1 MGWDGGGG
9 AGRLSQV
16 LRRRFRE
23 RKVRNGLRQLGRA
36 STHTPACTG
45 RGDTC
50 PGTPQARELRGH
62 PCSGSRKVAARSQ
75 PRRAASCG
83 HPGASG
89 ARQSWVGVWKAGTS
103 QKVILSTETRVGTHA
118 QHTHTHELGSQ
129 RAGPPKRR
137 TLERKP
143 WGRAPPSP
151 PRPWLPLWGTFVWPL
166 AASPYSLTSPLWGP
180 KPPTTRRA
188 L

>member
-83 HPGASG
+83 HPGASE

-118 QHTHTHELGSQ
+118 QHTHTLMSLAPSA
-129 RAGPPKRR
+129 RGPPKGALWRENLGGALR
-137 TLERKP
+137 QALP
-143 WGRAPPSP
+143 DPGSHSGAPSCGHWQPV
-151 PRPWLPLWGTFVWPL
+151 RI
-166 AASPYSLTSPLWGP
+166 A
-180 KPPTTRRA
+180 
-188 L
+188 